1 MQLQYI
7 LQKTVNEVIV
17 KPFNT
22 AFGTNLTA
30 DDFEL
35 IDVAPV
41 GSSLDTDTQATLKV
55 INTDSG
61 YKGQRPILY
70 DRLDAT
76 ELFYGVRKFF
86 PVGSTELDPYTVVGL
101 MAQRYGL
108 KLDINHIEKVEVK
121 TGKAIVTFSDNS
133 PMIKGSV
140 QFDFYDEAIDLEEL
154 IADPEIGVLDMPERT
169 EKPNVTYY
177 SYRYDMT
184 FMKSFVPQ
192 MAVGSLATQELA
204 DAVANITG
212 DPWVVDTAG
221 STEFNLGNAELVF
234 NGNAAAADTA
244 GYPVNK
250 DYAMVALFKLTDLC
264 NNFSGLLMVNMN

>member
-17 KPFNT
+17 KPFNA

-35 IDVAPV
+35 VDVAPV

-55 INTDSG
+55 VNTDSG

-76 ELFYGVRKFF
+76 ELFYGVPKFF
-86 PVGSTELDPYTVVGL
+86 PVGSAELDPYTVVGL

-108 KLDINHIEKVEVK
+108 KLDINHIAKVEVK
-121 TGKAIVTFSDNS
+121 TGKAVVTFSDNS

-177 SYRYDMT
+177 SFRYDMT
-184 FMKSFVPQ
+184 YVKSFVPQ

-212 DPWVVDTAG
+212 DPWVLDTAS

-234 NGNAAAADTA
+234 NGSTTAANAQ
-244 GYPVNK
+244 GYPVNN